1 MLNFNYDEIK
11 VELLMK
17 LFIDSYN
24 NQELQLLLNMLKI
37 VNKNLIQAKQQQK
50 VI

>member
-37 VNKNLIQAKQQQK
+37 VNKNLI
-50 VI
+50 